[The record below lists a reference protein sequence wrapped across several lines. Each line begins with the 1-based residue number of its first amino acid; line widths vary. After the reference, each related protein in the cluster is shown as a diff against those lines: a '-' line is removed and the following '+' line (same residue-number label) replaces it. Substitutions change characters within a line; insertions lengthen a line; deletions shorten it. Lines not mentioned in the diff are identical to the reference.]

1 MSNFG
6 LPKLIEA
13 MADRPDL
20 WMMGHDQIADER
32 CLGLGWFYY
41 GLTRSLRPS
50 RVVVIGSW
58 RGFVPMLLARALQ
71 DADQGAELIFI
82 DPSLADEQWR
92 GDVKAYFAGFGLHCI
107 RHFCETSQEF
117 LAAGRL
123 EPGSID
129 LLFIDGYHTEEQCR
143 LEFEGFWSLLSA
155 RAVSLFHDS
164 SSRIIS
170 GIYGPENEYEHTVW
184 RYIDELRGRP
194 DLEVVNLEIA
204 QGVAMVKRKVA

>member
-1 MSNFG
+1 
-6 LPKLIEA
+6 
-13 MADRPDL
+13 
-20 WMMGHDQIADER
+20 MGHNQDHER
-32 CLGLGWFYY
+32 LDLGLGWFYY

-58 RGFVPMLLARALQ
+58 RGFAPMLMAQALQ
-71 DADQGAELIFI
+71 DGGLDGELVFI
-82 DPSLADEQWR
+82 DPSLADGQWR
-92 GDVKAYFAGFGLHCI
+92 SGVDEYFSGFGIHCI

-143 LEFEGFWSLLSA
+143 LEFEGFWPLLTE

-170 GIYGPENEYEHTVW
+170 KIYGPDKRYEHTVW
-184 RYIDELRGRP
+184 RFVDELRARP
-194 DLEVVNLEIA
+194 ELEVVNLDIA
-204 QGVAMVKRKVA
+204 QGVAMVKRRVL